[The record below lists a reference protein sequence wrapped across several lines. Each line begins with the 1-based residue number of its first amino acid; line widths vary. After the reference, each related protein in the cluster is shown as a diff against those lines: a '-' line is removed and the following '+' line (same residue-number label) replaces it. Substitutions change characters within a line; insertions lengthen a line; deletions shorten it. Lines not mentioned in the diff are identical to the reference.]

1 VIFQHQIKRDLEI
14 GLKIAKK
21 GAIKMTGTIQNRD
34 SFLNQIASQL
44 GRPRISTK
52 VERPT
57 WKFRPQDEVLKDATQ
72 DELLEV
78 LTEQCKK
85 IHTTLYQ
92 TELKDL
98 PSTLNEVVTNYGGGP
113 VVTWKDERFSKWG
126 LDSLLKTQWPSQ
138 DYDVYEWDHTK
149 GSENITKAEKANVGI
164 TISEITLAESGTV
177 VLFSD
182 QNKGRTVSF
191 LPATYIALI
200 PKSTLV
206 PRMTQAAQKMR
217 EIHEKT
223 GHVASCINFITGPSN
238 SADIELNLVV
248 GVHGP
253 VKASYIVIND
263 L

>member
-1 VIFQHQIKRDLEI
+1 MV
-14 GLKIAKK
+14 
-21 GAIKMTGTIQNRD
+21 GTIHNRD
-34 SFLNQIASQL
+34 KFLNQIAGRL
-44 GRPRISTK
+44 GRPRNSSP

-57 WKFRPQDEVLKDATQ
+57 WKFQPQYEVLKDATQ
-72 DELLEV
+72 DDLLEV
-78 LTEQCKK
+78 LKEQCKK
-85 IHTTLYQ
+85 IHTSLYV
-92 TELKDL
+92 TDRKDL
-98 PSTLNEVVTNYGGGP
+98 SSVLNEVVSGFGGGP
-113 VVTWKDERFSKWG
+113 IVTWKDERFSMWG
-126 LDSLLKTQWPSQ
+126 LDALLKKEWPTQNIE
-138 DYDVYEWDHTK
+138 VYEWNHSK
-149 GSENITKAEKANVGI
+149 GQQNIAKAEKANVGI

-182 QNKGRTVSF
+182 ENKGRTVSF

-206 PRMTQAAQKMR
+206 PRITQASQKMR
-217 EIHEKT
+217 EIHKKT

>member
-1 VIFQHQIKRDLEI
+1 
-14 GLKIAKK
+14 
-21 GAIKMTGTIQNRD
+21 MTGTIQNRD

-44 GRPRISTK
+44 GRPRNSK
-52 VERPT
+52 PVERPN
-57 WKFRPQDEVLKDATQ
+57 WKFRPQDEVLKGATQ

-85 IHTTLYQ
+85 IHTTLY
-92 TELKDL
+92 TTNLKELPK
-98 PSTLNEVVTNYGGGP
+98 TLNEVVADYGGGP

-126 LDSLLKTQWPSQ
+126 LDSLIKSDWPSQ
-138 DYDVYEWDHTK
+138 QIEVFEWDHTK
-149 GSENITKAEKANVGI
+149 GSENITKAENANVGI

-182 QNKGRTVSF
+182 EDKGRTVSF

-217 EIHEKT
+217 EIHQQT

-253 VKASYIVIND
+253 VKASYIVIDD

>member
-1 VIFQHQIKRDLEI
+1 MA
-14 GLKIAKK
+14 G
-21 GAIKMTGTIQNRD
+21 MIQNRD
-34 SFLNQIASQL
+34 KFLNQIASRL
-44 GRPRISTK
+44 ERPRISSS
-52 VERPT
+52 VERPI
-57 WKFRPQDEVLKDATQ
+57 WKFQPQYEVLKNATQ

-85 IHTTLYQ
+85 IHTNIHVTDK
-92 TELKDL
+92 KDL
-98 PSTLNEVVTNYGGGP
+98 AATLNKVVSGYGGGP
-113 VVTWKDERFSKWG
+113 IVTWKDERFSQWG
-126 LDSLLKTQWPSQ
+126 LDPLFNEVWSDQKIE
-138 DYDVYEWDHTK
+138 VYEWDHLK
-149 GSENITKAEKANVGI
+149 GKENISKAEKANVGI
-164 TISEITLAESGTV
+164 TISEVTLAESGTV
-177 VLFSD
+177 VLYSD
-182 QNKGRTVSF
+182 ENKGRTVSF

-206 PRMTQAAQKMR
+206 PRITQAAQKMR
-217 EIHEKT
+217 EIHKKT

>member
-1 VIFQHQIKRDLEI
+1 
-14 GLKIAKK
+14 
-21 GAIKMTGTIQNRD
+21 MTGTIQNRD

-44 GRPRISTK
+44 GRPRISK
-52 VERPT
+52 PVQRPN
-57 WKFRPQDEVLKDATQ
+57 WKFRPQDEVLKGATQ
-72 DELLEV
+72 DELLDV

-85 IHTTLYQ
+85 IHTSIYKTNLK
-92 TELKDL
+92 EL
-98 PSTLNEVVTNYGGGP
+98 PATLNEVVTNYGGGP

-126 LDSLLKTQWPSQ
+126 LDSLMKSDWDSQ
-138 DYDVYEWDHTK
+138 QIEVYEWDHTK
-149 GSENITKAEKANVGI
+149 GSENITKAENANVAI

-182 QNKGRTVSF
+182 ENKGRTVSF

-217 EIHEKT
+217 EIHQQT

-253 VKASYIVIND
+253 VKASYIVIDD

>member
-1 VIFQHQIKRDLEI
+1 
-14 GLKIAKK
+14 
-21 GAIKMTGTIQNRD
+21 MTGTIQNRD

-44 GRPRISTK
+44 GRPRISK
-52 VERPT
+52 PVQRPN
-57 WKFRPQDEVLKDATQ
+57 WKFRPQDEVLKGATQ
-72 DELLEV
+72 DELLDV
-78 LTEQCKK
+78 LTEQCKR
-85 IHTTLYQ
+85 IHTSIYKTNLK
-92 TELKDL
+92 EL
-98 PSTLNEVVTNYGGGP
+98 PATLNEVVTNYGGGP

-126 LDSLLKTQWPSQ
+126 LDSLMKSDWDSQ
-138 DYDVYEWDHTK
+138 QIEVYEWDHTK
-149 GSENITKAEKANVGI
+149 GSENITKAENANVAI

-182 QNKGRTVSF
+182 ENKGRTVSF

-217 EIHEKT
+217 EIHQQT

-253 VKASYIVIND
+253 VKASYIVIDD

>member
-1 VIFQHQIKRDLEI
+1 MV
-14 GLKIAKK
+14 
-21 GAIKMTGTIQNRD
+21 GTIHNRD
-34 SFLNQIASQL
+34 KFLNQIASRL
-44 GRPRISTK
+44 GRPRISSQ

-57 WKFRPQDEVLKDATQ
+57 WKFQPQYDVLKDAGQ

-78 LTEQCKK
+78 LKEQCKK
-85 IHTTLYQ
+85 IHTNFYVTDS
-92 TELKDL
+92 KDL
-98 PSTLNEVVTNYGGGP
+98 SSTLNEVVLGYGGGP
-113 VVTWKDERFSKWG
+113 IVTWKDKRFSKWG
-126 LDSLLKTQWPSQ
+126 LDALLKKEWPAQ
-138 DYDVYEWDHTK
+138 NIEVYEWDHNK
-149 GSENITKAEKANVGI
+149 GKQNIAKAEKANVGI
-164 TISEITLAESGTV
+164 TISEVTLAESGTV

-182 QNKGRTVSF
+182 ENKGRTVSF
-191 LPATYIALI
+191 LPATYIALV

-206 PRMTQAAQKMR
+206 PRITQAAQKMR
-217 EIHEKT
+217 EIHKQT

>member
-1 VIFQHQIKRDLEI
+1 
-14 GLKIAKK
+14 
-21 GAIKMTGTIQNRD
+21 MTGTIQNRD

-52 VERPT
+52 IERPA
-57 WKFRPQDEVLKDATQ
+57 WRFRPQDEVLKGATQ
-72 DELLEV
+72 DELVEV
-78 LTEQCKK
+78 LAEQCKK
-85 IHTTLYQ
+85 IHTSMYT
-92 TELKDL
+92 TDLKDL
-98 PSTLNEVVTNYGGGP
+98 SSTLHEVVTSYGGGP
-113 VVTWKDERFSKWG
+113 IVTWKDERFLQWG
-126 LDSLLKTQWPSQ
+126 LDPLLKTQWPSQ
-138 DYDVYEWDHTK
+138 DFDVYEWDYIK
-149 GSENITKAEKANVGI
+149 GPENITKAEKANVGI

-182 QNKGRTVSF
+182 QDKGRTVSF

-217 EIHEKT
+217 EVHEKT